1 MYAELALTQLFTNEE
16 ETALPE
22 EVNED
27 RHLNRGKK
35 TLVSQLE
42 EYDIF
47 TWKIEKMKPKKNLR
61 QNPPSVSRLIKDL

>member
-1 MYAELALTQLFTNEE
+1 MPTQLLTNELE
-16 ETALPE
+16 GETALQ

-35 TLVSQLE
+35 TLVSEL

-47 TWKIEKMKPKKNLR
+47 TWKIEKMKLKKTLR
-61 QNPPSVSRLIKDL
+61 QNPPSVFRLIKDL